1 MIRLFYICILLFSL
15 LALCSC
21 DTPINKYVP
30 VNDNEKDIIEVLD
43 AYLEARNSNDVK
55 KLSTL
60 FDSDGEYIASD
71 GNTFTGQEG
80 IANSDPNWWTQYG
93 KQKLL
98 NPEFNIEENKA
109 TVSTTSK
116 TGPHR
121 LPLTFNLT
129 NNGDKW
135 LFSKIA
141 RKP

>member
-1 MIRLFYICILLFSL
+1 MSRLNLIGILITILLSL
-15 LALCSC
+15 CAC
-21 DTPINKYVP
+21 DTPMNKYVP
-30 VNDNEKDIIEVLD
+30 TNDSEKGIIDTLH

-55 KLSTL
+55 KLATL
-60 FDSDGEYIASD
+60 FENDGEYIAGD
-71 GNTFTGQEG
+71 GNKFTGPEG

-98 NPEFNIEENKA
+98 NPKFHIEENKA

-121 LPLTFNLT
+121 FPLTFNLIKD
-129 NNGDKW
+129 GDKW

-141 RKP
+141 LGN